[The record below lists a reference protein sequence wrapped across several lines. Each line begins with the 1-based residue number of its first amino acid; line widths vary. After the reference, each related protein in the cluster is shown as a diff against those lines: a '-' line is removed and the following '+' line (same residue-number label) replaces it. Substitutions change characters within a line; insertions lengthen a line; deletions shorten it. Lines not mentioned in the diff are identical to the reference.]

1 MSGDSTTRSVAEG
14 GPPSRGD
21 RQRSQSASHSTS
33 SLAATQTVVAPQSS
47 ALVRIQG
54 VVIGVLLMLAVLGAA
69 RLWLMRGLTGGV
81 RIDGPS
87 MAPALVGGHYPL
99 TCQDCGFAFRCDA
112 EDPPASGLATCP
124 NCGFRDN
131 PLREQQLALG
141 ELVLLD
147 RFPLLARQP
156 RRGEIV
162 AAGDPKKPGEF
173 VVKRV
178 AALPGE
184 RWAIRNGDLVAD
196 DRLVRKT
203 LRELAAVR
211 IVVHDSRFVPH
222 QSVGLPERWQSTQP
236 GSGWHRAPTGY
247 RYEPPQPAGK
257 QSPEAGASQFD
268 WLVYHHWMMFAA
280 HSRTKLSPIHDTDS
294 YNQNTGGGQNAVPD
308 VQIACRLRA
317 GRTGRLAFAA
327 TDDKRRF
334 EAVFNL
340 AKNRV
345 QLLADGSEVGDDKIG
360 EIGTLRGVRVEFG
373 LCDQQVLL
381 SIGGREIFRF
391 PYNVP
396 DGPRVPT
403 THALAIGAGG
413 AMLDVADL
421 VVWRDLYYLHPRG
434 SNQPWQSDA
443 PLGPAEFALLGD
455 NTTISTDSR
464 AWPGGVPAS
473 ELLGTVYPPFWA
485 SRSSTNPR

>member
-1 MSGDSTTRSVAEG
+1 MSGDTTRSVAEG
-14 GPPSRGD
+14 GPPPFGD
-21 RQRSQSASHSTS
+21 RQRSQSGSRGASN
-33 SLAATQTVVAPQSS
+33 LAATHTVVAPHNS

-54 VVIGVLLMLAVLGAA
+54 VVLGVLLMLAALGAA
-69 RLWLMRGLTGGV
+69 RLWLIRGLTGGV

-131 PLREQQLALG
+131 PLREVQLAPG

-162 AAGDPKKPGEF
+162 AAADPTKPGEF
-173 VVKRV
+173 IVKRV

-184 RWAIRNGDLVAD
+184 RLAISNGDLVAD
-196 DRLVRKT
+196 DRLLRKT
-203 LRELAAVR
+203 LRELTAVR
-211 IVVHDSRFVPH
+211 LVVHDSRFVPH
-222 QSVGLPERWQSTQP
+222 QSVGLPERWQSAQP
-236 GSGWHRAPTGY
+236 GTGWHRAPTGY
-247 RYEPPQPAGK
+247 RYEPPP
-257 QSPEAGASQFD
+257 SSSETTPEASAGQFD
-268 WLVYHHWMMFAA
+268 WLVYHHWMMYAA
-280 HSRTKLSPIHDTDS
+280 HSRTKLTPILDIDS
-294 YNQNTGGGQNAVPD
+294 YNQNTGGGKNAVPD

-317 GRTGRLAFAA
+317 GRTGRLALAA
-327 TDDKRRF
+327 IDDKRRF
-334 EAVFNL
+334 EVVFDL
-340 AKNRV
+340 ATNRV
-345 QLLADGSEVGDDKIG
+345 QLLADGSEVGGD
-360 EIGTLRGVRVEFG
+360 EIGAIDTHRGVRVEFG

-403 THALAIGAGG
+403 THALAIGADG

-434 SNQPWQSDA
+434 SNQPWLADA
-443 PLGPAEFALLGD
+443 PLRASEFALLGD

-464 AWPGGVPAS
+464 AWSEGIPAS

-485 SRSSTNPR
+485 PRSSANPR

>member
-1 MSGDSTTRSVAEG
+1 MSGDSTTRSVEG

-21 RQRSQSASHSTS
+21 RQPSQSASRSTS
-33 SLAATQTVVAPQSS
+33 SLAATQTVVAPHNS

-54 VVIGVLLMLAVLGAA
+54 VVLGVLLMLAALGAA
-69 RLWLMRGLTGGV
+69 RLWLIRGLSGGV

-87 MAPALVGGHYPL
+87 MAPVLVGGHYRV
-99 TCQDCGFAFRCDA
+99 TCQDCEFAFRCDA
-112 EDPPASGLATCP
+112 EDPPDSGLAICP

-131 PLREQQLALG
+131 PLREEQLAPG

-162 AAGDPKKPGEF
+162 AAGDPAKPGEF

-178 AALPGE
+178 AGLPGE
-184 RWAIRNGDLVAD
+184 RLAIRNGDLAAD

-211 IVVHDSRFVPH
+211 LVVHDSRFVPH
-222 QSVGLPERWQSTQP
+222 QSVGLPERWQSQQP
-236 GSGWHRAPTGY
+236 STGWHRAPTGY
-247 RYEPPQPAGK
+247 RYEPPAITRQEAPA
-257 QSPEAGASQFD
+257 ASAAQFD
-268 WLVYHHWMMFAA
+268 WLEYHHWLMYAA
-280 HSRTKLSPIHDTDS
+280 HSRTKLSPILDIDS

-317 GRTGRLAFAA
+317 GRTGRLALAA
-327 TDDKRRF
+327 IDGKRRF
-334 EAVFNL
+334 EAVFDL
-340 AKNRV
+340 ATNQV
-345 QLLADGSEVGDDKIG
+345 QLLVDGSEVGGD
-360 EIGTLRGVRVEFG
+360 EIGAIGTHRGVRVEFG

-403 THALAIGAGG
+403 THALAIGADQ

-421 VVWRDLYYLHPRG
+421 VVWRDLYYLHPSG
-434 SNQPWQSDA
+434 SNQPWQADA
-443 PLGPAEFALLGD
+443 PLEAGEVALLGD
-455 NTTISTDSR
+455 NTPISTDSR
-464 AWPGGVPAS
+464 AWPAGVPAS